1 MRQPKLGRTARS
13 KKVFTSDYFT
23 LYAGFPSTKKQEL
36 RLAFGARAG
45 TATVRNKAK
54 RLARETFRLNRHQLP
69 GGIEIV
75 ITAKKG
81 ISALARRDIRGQIL
95 DLFERARR
103 LSPPS
108 SSEAVRPDDTNNHR

>member
-1 MRQPKLGRTARS
+1 MRQPESGRAARPRRAFNNS
-13 KKVFTSDYFT
+13 YFT

-54 RLARETFRLNRHQLP
+54 RLARETFRLSRHHLP
-69 GGIEIV
+69 REIEIV

-81 ISALARRDIRGQIL
+81 IGALSRRDMRDKIV
-95 DLFERARR
+95 DLFEHVRR
-103 LSPPS
+103 LSLPS
-108 SSEAVRPDDTNNHR
+108 TSEAIQPDDTSEHR

>member
-1 MRQPKLGRTARS
+1 MRQKKLGRTARP
-13 KKVFTSDYFT
+13 KKTLNSGYFT

-36 RLAFGARAG
+36 MLAFGARAG
-45 TATVRNKAK
+45 NATVRNKAK

-69 GGIEIV
+69 RGIEIV
-75 ITAKKG
+75 ITARKG
-81 ISALARRDIRGQIL
+81 ISALGRRDMRGQIL

-108 SSEAVRPDDTNNHR
+108 SSEVVRPDDTSEHH

>member
-1 MRQPKLGRTARS
+1 MRQPESGRAARPRRALN
-13 KKVFTSDYFT
+13 TNYFT
-23 LYAGFPSTKKQEL
+23 LYARFPSTKKQEL
-36 RLAFGARAG
+36 RLAFGTRAG

-69 GGIEIV
+69 QGIEIV

-81 ISALARRDIRGQIL
+81 IGALSRRDMRGQIF

-103 LSPPS
+103 LSPSS
-108 SSEAVRPDDTNNHR
+108 SSEAGRPDDISEHR